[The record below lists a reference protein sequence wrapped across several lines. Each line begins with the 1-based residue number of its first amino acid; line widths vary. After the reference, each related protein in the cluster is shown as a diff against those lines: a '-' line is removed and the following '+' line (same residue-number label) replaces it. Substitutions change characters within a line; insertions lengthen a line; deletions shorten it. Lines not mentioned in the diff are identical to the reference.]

1 MYKARL
7 IMLILMVVQAM
18 FAFTSYASE
27 LIEPTIA
34 SNGKDFYG
42 YFQSIYKTKKDT
54 YNQSKTNSRC
64 ALDFAKACFEFAEFA
79 TNKTQRAELANEG
92 IEAAKNILQVE
103 PDNGEAHYWLAMN
116 LAQLSRTKGW
126 SALKIVKEMEHEYLR
141 AIELIPSVEY
151 AGPHRLL
158 GLLYRDAP
166 GWPISIGSKQKS
178 KYHLEQA
185 VKLAPEF
192 PDNQIF
198 LIESYLQWGE
208 KSAAVA
214 QYKKALPLIE
224 KARNTFTNEY
234 WNASWADWTA
244 SLKKLSDKLKIS
256 N

>member
-116 LAQLSRTKGW
+116 LAQLSRTKDG
-126 SALKIVKEMEHEYLR
+126 APLKL
-141 AIELIPSVEY
+141 
-151 AGPHRLL
+151 
-158 GLLYRDAP
+158 
-166 GWPISIGSKQKS
+166 
-178 KYHLEQA
+178 
-185 VKLAPEF
+185 
-192 PDNQIF
+192 
-198 LIESYLQWGE
+198 
-208 KSAAVA
+208 
-214 QYKKALPLIE
+214 
-224 KARNTFTNEY
+224 
-234 WNASWADWTA
+234 
-244 SLKKLSDKLKIS
+244 
-256 N
+256 

>member
-1 MYKARL
+1 
-7 IMLILMVVQAM
+7 
-18 FAFTSYASE
+18 
-27 LIEPTIA
+27 
-34 SNGKDFYG
+34 
-42 YFQSIYKTKKDT
+42 
-54 YNQSKTNSRC
+54 
-64 ALDFAKACFEFAEFA
+64 
-79 TNKTQRAELANEG
+79 
-92 IEAAKNILQVE
+92 
-103 PDNGEAHYWLAMN
+103 
-116 LAQLSRTKGW
+116 
-126 SALKIVKEMEHEYLR
+126 MEHEYLR

-214 QYKKALPLIE
+214 QYKSV
-224 KARNTFTNEY
+224 
-234 WNASWADWTA
+234 AS
-244 SLKKLSDKLKIS
+244 

>member
-7 IMLILMVVQAM
+7 ITLILIIVQAI
-18 FAFTSYASE
+18 FAFSSYASE
-27 LIEPTIA
+27 LVEPTLS
-34 SNGKDFYG
+34 SNGNVFYG
-42 YFQSIYKTKKDT
+42 YFQSIYKNKKDT

-92 IEAAKNILQVE
+92 IEAAKNVLQVE

-126 SALKIVKEMEHEYLR
+126 SALKIVKEMEKEYLR
-141 AIELIPSVEY
+141 AIELNPFVDY

-158 GLLYRDAP
+158 GILYRDAP

-178 KYHLEQA
+178 KHHLGQA
-185 VKLAPEF
+185 IKFAPEF
-192 PDNQIF
+192 PDNHIF
-198 LIESYLQWGE
+198 LIESYLKWGE
-208 KSAAVA
+208 KSAAVD

-224 KARNTFTNEY
+224 KARGALTEDY
-234 WNASWADWTA
+234 WKASWADWTA
-244 SLKKLSDKLKIS
+244 RLKKISDKLKIS